1 LSLDSWYHEK
11 ESAWLYQ
18 RVAAAEPDSRKR
30 QLFLQLAAAAEEQ
43 ATKWE
48 LAAARQ
54 NGAAASPN
62 AIAAAP
68 SALAN
73 PDASTGAARAT
84 ASPDAIAAAPSA
96 AASPSE
102 ASAAA
107 RPTNTDI
114 IHGRVFVPSLRAR
127 IVARLIQHFGPR
139 ALRSILAAMKL
150 RGLSVYTA
158 PVSIAVGH
166 AMPTS
171 LSDVGARHRGGRGS
185 NLRASVFGV
194 SDGLVSNASLVLGV
208 AGAGA
213 SSSYVLLT
221 GTAGMLAGAL
231 SMAAG
236 EYVSVRSQREMYEY
250 QIALER
256 EEVAEYPEEEAE
268 ELALI
273 YEARGVEI
281 GQAREVSRA
290 LLANPEQALDVL
302 SREELGLNPD
312 DLGSPFGAALSSFL
326 SFGLGAAIPL
336 IPILITRS
344 TTSATLVITA
354 ASTVLALFCIGL
366 VLSLFTGRDALKG
379 ALRMVL
385 IGAGAGI
392 VSFLVGRALGVAI
405 GGK

>member
-1 LSLDSWYHEK
+1 MTLDSWYHEK
-11 ESAWLYQ
+11 ESAWLYHQ
-18 RVAAAEPDSRKR
+18 VAAAEPDARKR
-30 QLFLQLAAAAEEQ
+30 QLFLQLAGAAEEQ
-43 ATKWE
+43 ALKWE
-48 LAAARQ
+48 R
-54 NGAAASPN
+54 G
-62 AIAAAP
+62 
-68 SALAN
+68 
-73 PDASTGAARAT
+73 
-84 ASPDAIAAAPSA
+84 
-96 AASPSE
+96 E
-102 ASAAA
+102 K
-107 RPTNTDI
+107 
-114 IHGRVFVPSLRAR
+114 RVFTPSLRAR
-127 IVARLIQHFGPR
+127 VVARLLRHFGPR
-139 ALRSILAAMKL
+139 SLRSVLAAMKL
-150 RGLSVYTA
+150 RGLSVYSA
-158 PVSIAVGH
+158 PVTHPSGH
-166 AMPTS
+166 PMPTS
-171 LSDVGARHRGGRGS
+171 LSDVGARHRAGLGS

-213 SSSYVLLT
+213 ASSYVLLT

-281 GQAREVSRA
+281 QQARAVSRA

-312 DLGSPFGAALSSFL
+312 DLGSPWGAATSSFI
-326 SFGLGAAIPL
+326 SFALGAAIPL
-336 IPILITRS
+336 LPFALLRN
-344 TTSATLVITA
+344 TTPATLIITA
-354 ASTVLALFCIGL
+354 AVTCIALFCIGV

-385 IGAGAGI
+385 IGSGAGI
-392 VSFLVGRALGVAI
+392 VSFMVGRALGVAL
-405 GGK
+405 GS